1 MKVYRITLAQYALKL
16 YAPGTAARWNSE
28 GRFVIYTAG
37 SVSLAC
43 LENLVH
49 RNAAALQTS
58 FRLMYI
64 EIPTG
69 VPISEL
75 PGCSLGKNWEQDY
88 ALTRKLGNQWLDEQ
102 PSPVLK
108 VPSAI
113 VQEEFNYL
121 LNPAHVEFSQISLL
135 GSEAFSFDQRLKV

>member
-1 MKVYRITLAQYALKL
+1 MKVYRITLAQYAQKL

-49 RNAAALQTS
+49 RNAAALNAS
-58 FRLMYI
+58 FKLMYI
-64 EIPTG
+64 DIPDT
-69 VPISEL
+69 ITINEL
-75 PGCSLGKNWEQDY
+75 PAGSLGQDWELDLMQ
-88 ALTRKLGNQWLDEQ
+88 TRAFGNRWLDEQ
-102 PSPVLK
+102 QGLVLR

-121 LNPAHVEFSQISLL
+121 LNPAHPQFAQISLL
-135 GSEAFSFDQRLKV
+135 GSEAFNFDRRLKV